1 MVFLRDEG
9 SVFDAPIDV
18 VWQYLLGGEAHDA
31 AHTTTRNPT
40 FEKVSDL
47 TILYGSE
54 RYLRG
59 KWAPDKLRISTFP
72 PVAVVTEWLE
82 GVLAGSRFVYLY
94 SPHRQRTRID
104 VYGEFTSKS
113 LPAEEVEAA
122 AREFLDTEYAADA
135 PALRAEARRRTKEG
149 TPPAA
154 R

>member
-18 VWQYLLGGEAHDA
+18 VWEYMMGDGHDA

-47 TILYGSE
+47 TIVYGSE
-54 RYLRG
+54 RFLRG
-59 KWAPDKLRISTFP
+59 KWAADKLRISMFP

-82 GVLAGSRFVYLY
+82 GVLAGSKFVYLY

-104 VYGEFTSKS
+104 VYGEFSSKS
-113 LPAEEVEAA
+113 LPPEEVEAA

-135 PALRAEARRRTKEG
+135 PAVRAEGRKRTKG
-149 TPPAA
+149 GLPPAG

>member
-18 VWQYLLGGEAHDA
+18 VWAYMTGEAHDA
-31 AHTTTRNPT
+31 AHTTTRNPK
-40 FEKVSDL
+40 FEKISDL
-47 TILYGSE
+47 TFVYGSE

-59 KWAPDKLRISTFP
+59 AWAPDKLRISMFP

-82 GVLAGSRFVYLY
+82 GVLAGSKFVYLY
-94 SPHRQRTRID
+94 SPHRHRTRID
-104 VYGEFTSKS
+104 VYGDFTSKS

-122 AREFLDTEYAADA
+122 AREFLDTEYGADA
-135 PALRAEARRRTKEG
+135 PALRAEARKRTSEG
-149 TPPAA
+149 TLPAP